1 MSIPKDIKIP
11 RSSQFGK
18 LKDGVN
24 KFRVLS
30 DIIFG
35 WEGWKDN
42 KPFRHEGEVCKIKP
56 EQVDLNQNGKPNI
69 NYFWA
74 MVVWNY
80 QDKAIQVLEL
90 TQKTI
95 MTPLYD
101 LEQNE
106 DWGDLKNYDV
116 QIKKEKVGDKTTY
129 TTLGI
134 PPKPISKEIND
145 AFEATE
151 VKLEKIFENEYPMP
165 TDDGD
170 EIDKED
176 NPFN

>member
-1 MSIPKDIKIP
+1 MAIPKDIKIP
-11 RSSQFGK
+11 KSSQFGK
-18 LKDGVN
+18 LQDGVN

-30 DIIFG
+30 DIIYG

-56 EQVDLNQNGKPNI
+56 EQVDLNQSGKPNI

-80 QDKAIQVLEL
+80 QTKQIQVLEL

-101 LEQNE
+101 LRQNE
-106 DWGDLKNYDV
+106 DWGDLKNYDI

-134 PPKPISKEIND
+134 PPKPVSKEIE
-145 AFEATE
+145 EAYKNTE
-151 VKLEKIFENEYPMP
+151 VKLEKIFDGEYPIES
-165 TDDGD
+165 D
-170 EIDKED
+170 EVISKED
-176 NPFN
+176 IPFD

>member
-1 MSIPKDIKIP
+1 MAIPKDIKIP
-11 RSSQFGK
+11 KSSQFGK
-18 LKDGVN
+18 LQDGVN

-30 DIIFG
+30 DIIYG

-42 KPFRHEGEVCKIKP
+42 KPFRHEGEVCKIKT
-56 EQVDLNQNGKPNI
+56 EQVDLNQSGKPNI

-80 QDKAIQVLEL
+80 QTKQIQVLEL

-106 DWGDLKNYDV
+106 DWGDLKNYDI

-134 PPKPISKEIND
+134 PPKPVSKEIEEAYKNTEVKFEKIFDGEYPIESDEVISKEDI
-145 AFEATE
+145 
-151 VKLEKIFENEYPMP
+151 
-165 TDDGD
+165 
-170 EIDKED
+170 
-176 NPFN
+176 PFD

>member
-101 LEQNE
+101 LEQHE

>member
-1 MSIPKDIKIP
+1 MSIPKGIKIP
-11 RSSQFGK
+11 KSSQFGK
-18 LKDGVN
+18 LQDGVN

-30 DIIFG
+30 DIVYG

-42 KPFRHEGEVCKIKP
+42 KPFRHQGEVCKIKP

-80 QDKAIQVLEL
+80 QTQQVQVLEL

-101 LEQNE
+101 LEMNE
-106 DWGDLKNYDV
+106 DWGDLKNYDI
-116 QIKKEKVGDKTTY
+116 QIKKEKVGDKTNY

-134 PPKPISKEIND
+134 PPKPLSSEIGQAYEESDVDLNKL
-145 AFEATE
+145 FEG
-151 VKLEKIFENEYPMP
+151 EYPMP
-165 TDDGD
+165 SDDSE
-170 EIDKED
+170 EIKPED
-176 NPFN
+176 MPF